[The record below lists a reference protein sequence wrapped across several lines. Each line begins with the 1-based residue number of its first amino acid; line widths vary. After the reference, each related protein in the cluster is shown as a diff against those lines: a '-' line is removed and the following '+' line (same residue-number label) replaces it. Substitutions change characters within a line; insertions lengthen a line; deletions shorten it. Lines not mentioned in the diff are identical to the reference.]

1 MITDHRKRRTGALGT
16 DPSSIFRY
24 NEGRKLFSQI
34 IIGSR
39 TLGRIIWYHC
49 PDYLSPPDP
58 EKPMSEAEK
67 KKEQDIT
74 LREKRQAV
82 ELCLAFA
89 VSVKH
94 CEYGAGVRGRNGSD
108 ADSWLRS

>member
-1 MITDHRKRRTGALGT
+1 M
-16 DPSSIFRY
+16 
-24 NEGRKLFSQI
+24 
-34 IIGSR
+34 
-39 TLGRIIWYHC
+39 GRIIWYHC

-82 ELCLAFA
+82 LEERQKEVDMAA
-89 VSVKH
+89 RTIK
-94 CEYGAGVRGRNGSD
+94 EYREK
-108 ADSWLRS
+108 

>member
-1 MITDHRKRRTGALGT
+1 LIIKRKRPFQTNAIST
-16 DPSSIFRY
+16 IRY

-58 EKPMSEAEK
+58 ENPMGEEQKKREK
-67 KKEQDIT
+67 EVT

-94 CEYGAGVRGRNGSD
+94 CEFKAGPLRCASSRSWGVD
-108 ADSWLRS
+108 AIT